1 MKLSEP
7 KYNNSIAM
15 PQRFFFSSFGKSLFI
30 LWLGHIMMDFFT
42 GIWPIYKTIAKI
54 DIAQAG
60 LIAGLSGFLGEIL
73 QVGFGYFCDRGHRK
87 FVLMLGLIL
96 SSSIIWITFTTSI
109 FSAFCVLL
117 LLMLG
122 SGSFHP
128 AGMGYAGSLSQMHK
142 GKTILLFASGGA
154 LGLGV
159 SQLVFTKLFHTFNG
173 HALVLFIPVLLV
185 LTFIFFHKFP
195 DPHPNAKPLSKQE
208 LLAPF
213 IKSWKPLSLLYMA
226 QITNYSVAMAFLFL
240 LPDLM
245 ISKTSS
251 NWLVM
256 GGAHLCFI
264 LGSAMAL
271 PPAGYLCDKF
281 GQKKVLIMALS
292 GSFLLLYLL
301 LSIRTFTPMN
311 AALLLLCLGGF
322 LQSINPIVVSWGHKI
337 VPDSPSTVSALLMGF
352 AWCFTNFGPT
362 CAGYLCKRFQEEA
375 VVHTLSW
382 MGILLLFSL
391 LFVIFVPASAVAV
404 GAEEGA
410 LATEAPSEE

>member
-1 MKLSEP
+1 MTQ
-7 KYNNSIAM
+7 KY
-15 PQRFFFSSFGKSLFI
+15 FFSSFGKSLFI

-54 DIAQAG
+54 DLAQAG
-60 LIAGLSGFLGEIL
+60 LIAGISGFLGEIL

-87 FVLMLGLIL
+87 TILMIGLLL
-96 SSSIIWITFTTSI
+96 SSSILWITFTTSV
-109 FSAFCVLL
+109 FSAFWVLL

-128 AGMGYAGSLSQMHK
+128 AGMGYAGSLSQEHK

-159 SQLVFTKLFHTFNG
+159 SQLVFTKLFHTFEG
-173 HALVLFIPVLLV
+173 HALVLFIPVLIV
-185 LTFIFFHKFP
+185 LTLIFFHKFP
-195 DPHPNAKPLSKQE
+195 APTSCARPLTKQE

-213 IKSWKPLSLLYMA
+213 LRNWKPLSFLYMA

-251 NWLVM
+251 TWLIM

-264 LGSAMAL
+264 LGSALAL
-271 PPAGYLCDKF
+271 PPAGYLCDRF
-281 GQKKVLIMALS
+281 GQKKVLITVLS

-301 LSIRTFTPMN
+301 LSIRSFTPMQ
-311 AALLLLCLGGF
+311 AGLLLLCLGGF
-322 LQSINPIVVSWGHKI
+322 LQSINPIVVSWGHKM

-362 CAGYLCKRFQEEA
+362 CAGFLCKCFEEEA
-375 VVHTLSW
+375 VVRTLSY
-382 MGILLLFSL
+382 MGLLLLFSL
-391 LFVIFVPASAVAV
+391 LFVILVPTPAAAVE
-404 GAEEGA
+404 EEGA
-410 LATEAPSEE
+410 LASDVPTEGDG

>member
-1 MKLSEP
+1 MKQ
-7 KYNNSIAM
+7 K
-15 PQRFFFSSFGKSLFI
+15 FFFSSFGKSLFI
-30 LWLGHIMMDFFT
+30 LWLGHIVMDFFT

-60 LIAGLSGFLGEIL
+60 LIIGLSGFIGEIMQL
-73 QVGFGYFCDRGHRK
+73 GFGYFCDRGHRK
-87 FVLMLGLIL
+87 FVLMLGIIL
-96 SSSIIWITFTTSI
+96 ASSIIWITFTSSI
-109 FSAFCVLL
+109 FSAFWVLL

-128 AGMGYAGSLSQMHK
+128 AGMGYAGSLSQGHK

-159 SQLVFTKLFHTFNG
+159 SQLVFTKLFYTFNG
-173 HALVLFIPVLLV
+173 NALVLFIPVLLV
-185 LTFIFFHKFP
+185 LTLIFFHKFP
-195 DPHPNAKPLSKQE
+195 DPATTRPPSKQE

-213 IKSWKPLSLLYMA
+213 MKSWKPLSLLYMA
-226 QITNYSVAMAFLFL
+226 QITNCSVAMAFLFL

-281 GQKKVLIMALS
+281 GQKKVLTVALC
-292 GSFLLLYLL
+292 GSFFLLYLL
-301 LSIRTFTPMN
+301 LSIQTLSPMY
-311 AALLLLCLGGF
+311 AALLLLCFGGF
-322 LQSINPIVVSWGHKI
+322 LQSINPIVVSWGHKM

-362 CAGYLCKRFQEEA
+362 CAGYLCKTFHEEA

-382 MGILLLFSL
+382 MGVLLLFSL
-391 LFVIFVPASAVAV
+391 LFVVLIPSQAT
-404 GAEEGA
+404 AEVKEELTPDIAPEG
-410 LATEAPSEE
+410 EG